1 MFLWKIAKNLLWLSL
16 LFGALMSSF
25 TMVSNV
31 SAQEVINSLADETP
45 DSLDISYQED
55 REIVDKKKKSM
66 KHRNN
71 RVTYISSEE
80 ITGPSTLEET
90 LDLSQYEKHNV
101 VATGYTAGVESTGK
115 TPDHPAYG
123 ITYSGVKVTRDLYST
138 IAADLNIFPLGTI
151 LYIPDYG
158 YGIVADKGGAI
169 KGNKIDLYYPTVED
183 VYEKWG
189 KKALDVYVIE
199 YGTGQLTEEV
209 VEGLNNTESL
219 QVFRHQYKAE

>member
-1 MFLWKIAKNLLWLSL
+1 MFLWKISKTLLMITLLS
-16 LFGALMSSF
+16 GALMSSF

-31 SAQEVINSLADETP
+31 TAQEVFSSLADESN
-45 DSLDISYQED
+45 DSLDIGYQED
-55 REIVDKKKKSM
+55 REIVAKKKFV

-90 LDLSQYEKHNV
+90 LDLNQYEKHNV

-123 ITYSGVKVTRDLYST
+123 VTYSGVKVTRDLYST
-138 IAADLNIFPLGTI
+138 IAADLNVFPIGTI

-169 KGNKIDLYYPTVED
+169 KGNKIDLYYPTVND

-189 KKALDVYVIE
+189 KKAVDVYVIE

-209 VEGLNNTESL
+209 LVSLNNTESL